1 MVEDKIGRRA
11 LLMYAL
17 GGIDTDIIAA
27 AIRLSSDREVNAY
40 DAVRITELSDV
51 RKIIGEELRMM
62 DASESKSN

>member
-17 GGIDTDIIAA
+17 SGIDTDIIAA
-27 AIRLSSDREVNAY
+27 AKRLYSDREYHADEAVN
-40 DAVRITELSDV
+40 ITKLSDV

-62 DASESKSN
+62 DADVR